1 MSPETHG
8 YVSVSAYSRI
18 YGLTR
23 RTVQKLL
30 DSHHLEGYRLSGI
43 VDVVRVKNA
52 PPDQHAG
59 FRQIACQEKSAFHH
73 AQV

>member
-23 RTVQKLL
+23 HTVNKLL
-30 DSHHLEGYRLSGI
+30 EAKKLEGYRLTD
-43 VDVVRVKNA
+43 VVNVVRVKNA
-52 PPDQHAG
+52 PPDQHKASPE
-59 FRQIACQEKSAFHH
+59 AS
-73 AQV
+73 V